1 MRGALQAW
9 LRSET
14 PWHKSTWTWGG
25 VIVILHLVGSAA
37 MLMGHAETL
46 LPLTPINLT
55 VNAAIVMAFSTHDS
69 SWRWAFTMFLGFA
82 VEVIGVATGLL
93 FGDYSYG
100 TGLGPKVL
108 DVPLL
113 MGVLWWL
120 LLLGTHHWCERG
132 LHALGQDNRPVARAA
147 MSATLMTAMD
157 WVIEPVAIRAGWW
170 TWHEGD
176 IPWTNYATWWVAA
189 FGLGLLWRDVEELKT
204 NRLSGLLVCVFTL
217 FLVLLNI
224 LPWKL

>member
-1 MRGALQAW
+1 MREALQAW
-9 LRSET
+9 LRGET

-113 MGVLWWL
+113 MGVLW
-120 LLLGTHHWCERG
+120 
-132 LHALGQDNRPVARAA
+132 
-147 MSATLMTAMD
+147 
-157 WVIEPVAIRAGWW
+157 
-170 TWHEGD
+170 
-176 IPWTNYATWWVAA
+176 
-189 FGLGLLWRDVEELKT
+189 
-204 NRLSGLLVCVFTL
+204 
-217 FLVLLNI
+217 
-224 LPWKL
+224 